1 MSAELDKLDRLF
13 FAASELQRSA
23 KSSYDSLLAFY
34 GENAHSTPSDT
45 EFWAALTLFVEK
57 FAVAQKALLLERKEK
72 AEREARRM
80 QREQA
85 QAGRALQVRSEPP
98 NTVDKDAR
106 ARMLAQP
113 TWDMGRGAEPHQP
126 TDAMPPQAIEGV
138 DITSRLQDDTISHGG
153 LGSPVVVLPSR

>member
-1 MSAELDKLDRLF
+1 
-13 FAASELQRSA
+13 
-23 KSSYDSLLAFY
+23 
-34 GENAHSTPSDT
+34 T

-80 QREQA
+80 QREQT
-85 QAGRALQVRSEPP
+85 QAARAPQVRSEPP

-113 TWDMGRGAEPHQP
+113 TWDMGQHHTGRGAEPHQP

-138 DITSRLQDDTISHGG
+138 DITSRLQDDTILHGG
-153 LGSPVVVLPSR
+153 LGSPVVVLPSRVGKDKSSADEGRDPTARVLTWEDA